1 MSLFKNKKNE
11 ILNYLK
17 NIDKRLSKLEENSN
31 QLKSTNINMTEY
43 EKNIADGIKP
53 EYAHMSRY
61 DRLIAAGFN

>member
-1 MSLFKNKKNE
+1 MNLFKNKKNE

-43 EKNIADGIKP
+43 KKNIADGIKP
-53 EYAHMSRY
+53 EYAHMSLI
-61 DRLIAAGFN
+61 DRLSAAGFH